1 MEILNSVFLPM
12 LTGHLI
18 ADFWLQP
25 DTWVQ
30 HKRKN
35 GWKSKKLILHAGLAS
50 LLPVLFTF
58 QLNLW
63 WFFPVIFVLHFVTD
77 IFKSKLPDKIPAFL
91 ADQLLHIAVLWILAT
106 LATHVSISENL
117 SRFWIYAAGFVLVT
131 NPTGIF
137 TGMFLNAVIPDK
149 NKKSKPDVSAWIG
162 IFERVLI
169 IIFITTGQFS
179 SIGFLIAA
187 KSVFR
192 FNDTREDGNKK
203 AEFFLL
209 GTLISFTL
217 AIIVGLL
224 INRLLSSGST
234 LNIKL

>member
-25 DTWVQ
+25 DTWLQ
-30 HKRKN
+30 HKRDN
-35 GWKSKKLILHAGLAS
+35 GWKSKKLILHVGLAS

-58 QLNLW
+58 QLSLW
-63 WFFPVIFVLHFVTD
+63 LFFPVIFVLHFVTD
-77 IFKSKLPDKIPAFL
+77 FFKSKLPDTIPAFL
-91 ADQLLHIAVLWILAT
+91 ADQFLHIAVLWILAT
-106 LATHVSISENL
+106 LATQASISENL
-117 SRFWIYAAGFVLVT
+117 INFWIYAAGFVLIT
-131 NPTGIF
+131 SPAGIF

-179 SIGFLIAA
+179 AIGFLIAA

-192 FNDTREDGNKK
+192 FNDTREEGNKK

-217 AIIVGLL
+217 AIVIGLL
-224 INRLLSSGST
+224 LKYLIT
-234 LNIKL
+234 I

>member
-30 HKRKN
+30 HKREN

-58 QLNLW
+58 QLKLW
-63 WFFPVIFVLHFVTD
+63 WLFPVIFVVHFITD
-77 IFKSKLPDKIPAFL
+77 FFKSKIKDSIPVFL
-91 ADQLLHIAVLWILAT
+91 ADQLLHIAVLWVLAIYGT
-106 LATHVSISENL
+106 DSTISENL
-117 SRFWIYAAGFVLVT
+117 ASFWLYAAGFVLVT

-137 TGMFLNAVIPDK
+137 TGMFLNTVIPNK
-149 NKKSKPDVSAWIG
+149 NKRNKPDVSAWIG
-162 IFERVLI
+162 ILERILI
-169 IIFITTGQFS
+169 LIFILAGQFAA
-179 SIGFLIAA
+179 IGFLIAS
-187 KSVFR
+187 KSIFR

-203 AEFFLL
+203 AEYFLL
-209 GTLISFTL
+209 GTLISFTF
-217 AIIVGLL
+217 AIVIGLL
-224 INRLLSSGST
+224 IKYLIT
-234 LNIKL
+234 I